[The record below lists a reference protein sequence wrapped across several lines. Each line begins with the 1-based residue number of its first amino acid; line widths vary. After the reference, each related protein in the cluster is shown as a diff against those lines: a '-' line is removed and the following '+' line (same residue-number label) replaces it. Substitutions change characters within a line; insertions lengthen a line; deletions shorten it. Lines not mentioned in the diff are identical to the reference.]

1 MWDRSK
7 GIIKPVVSGLA
18 GAFGTPLLG
27 AAVGGLMGGL
37 DREGRR
43 GIGFDA
49 RRGLRGGLE
58 GYAAGQA
65 GSFLGGR
72 AGIQPLLGPNSARRA
87 TLRAVDGVP
96 ASVNSALDAANTAL
110 SQAGT
115 ASAAPA
121 AVSSAVPLPT
131 SRAGMQV
138 SGGAASGGM
147 MRGLGR
153 VGSFVNNNANAVG
166 MGLQGVSGILGAQS
180 ERRIA
185 EERIALER
193 ERYEEE
199 RRRRENIAR
208 MLLPLYQQQAARF
221 NP

>member
-1 MWDRSK
+1 
-7 GIIKPVVSGLA
+7 
-18 GAFGTPLLG
+18 
-27 AAVGGLMGGL
+27 
-37 DREGRR
+37 
-43 GIGFDA
+43 
-49 RRGLRGGLE
+49 
-58 GYAAGQA
+58 
-65 GSFLGGR
+65 
-72 AGIQPLLGPNSARRA
+72 
-87 TLRAVDGVP
+87 
-96 ASVNSALDAANTAL
+96 
-110 SQAGT
+110 
-115 ASAAPA
+115 
-121 AVSSAVPLPT
+121 
-131 SRAGMQV
+131 MQV

-185 EERIALER
+185 EERMALER
-193 ERYEEE
+193 ERDEEE